1 MNSPL
6 TILCIAS
13 YYKGIDF
20 LKQCKREGCRVL
32 LLTSKSL
39 ESKEWPRESIDEIF
53 YIPDKNNEWNMKDV
67 IYGVSYL
74 ARKEKI
80 DRIVALDDFDVEKA
94 ATLREHLRIGGM
106 GDTTARYFRDKL
118 AMRKKALDDGINVP
132 PFVHLLNY
140 DDIKRFISKV
150 KFPYIIKPR
159 MKAGAIGLI
168 KVNSEKE
175 VWQALETLGDE
186 QSFYLMEKFV
196 KGDVYHSDTIIQN
209 KKIIFVSVSKYG
221 LPPMEVAHL
230 GRVFT
235 SKTVSP
241 ESDEAK
247 EVAEFNQKII
257 ESLGLVYGVSHTEF
271 IRSEEDGK
279 LYFLETSARV
289 GGANLSE
296 LVKAAT
302 GINLWEEWAKIEKTK
317 GEGYKLPE
325 IKSKYAA
332 IITSLAKQE
341 WPDLSGYDA
350 PEVVWKLK
358 KKYHA
363 GLIIASE
370 KEERINELLEE
381 YINRFYDDF
390 FTTQPMT
397 DLPSD

>member
-1 MNSPL
+1 MNASP
-6 TILCIAS
+6 TVLCIAS
-13 YYKGIDF
+13 YFKGTDF
-20 LKQCKREGCRVL
+20 IKQCKREGCRVL
-32 LLTSKSL
+32 LLTSESL
-39 ESKEWPRESIDEIF
+39 QNKDWPHESIDEIF
-53 YIPDKNNEWNMKDV
+53 YIPDTNYEWNMKDV
-67 IYGVSYL
+67 IYGVSYM
-74 ARKEKI
+74 AREEKI

-118 AMRKKALDDGINVP
+118 AMRKKALDEGINVP

-140 DDIKRFISKV
+140 SEIKSFMEKV
-150 KFPYIIKPR
+150 GFPYIIKPR

-168 KVNSEKE
+168 KVNSEEE
-175 VWQALETLGDE
+175 VWKALEKLGDE

-196 KGDVYHSDTIIQN
+196 EGDVYHSDTIIKN
-209 KKIIFVSVSKYG
+209 GNIIFDSVSKYG
-221 LPPMEVAHL
+221 LPPMEVAHQ

-235 SKTVSP
+235 SRIIPPDT
-241 ESDEAK
+241 DEAK
-247 EVAEFNQKII
+247 AIVEFNQEIIKI
-257 ESLGLVYGVSHTEF
+257 LGLKYGVSHTEF
-271 IRSEEDGK
+271 IKARGDGK

-317 GEGYKLPE
+317 GEGYKLPATE
-325 IKSKYAA
+325 LKHAA

-341 WPDLSGYDA
+341 YPDLSAYND

-370 KEERINELLEE
+370 KKERIDKLLDE
-381 YINRFYDDF
+381 YVKRFYNDF
-390 FTTQPMT
+390 FTSQPLT
-397 DLPSD
+397 DLPND

>member
-13 YYKGIDF
+13 YFKGTDF
-20 LKQCKREGCRVL
+20 IKQCKREGCRVL
-32 LLTSKSL
+32 LLTSQSL
-39 ESKEWPRESIDEIF
+39 ENENWPRESIDEIF
-53 YIPDKNNEWNMKDV
+53 FIPDNNKEWNMKDV

-74 ARKEKI
+74 ARTEKI

-118 AMRKKALDDGINVP
+118 AMRKKALDEGINIP
-132 PFVHLLNY
+132 PFVHLLNHNE
-140 DDIKRFISKV
+140 IKNFIERV
-150 KFPYIIKPR
+150 EFPYVIKPR

-175 VWQALETLGDE
+175 VWEALEKLGDE

-196 KGDVYHSDTIIQN
+196 EGDVYHSDTIITN
-209 KKIIFVSVSKYG
+209 GKIIFGSVSKYG
-221 LPPMEVAHL
+221 LPPMEVAHQ

-235 SKTVSP
+235 SKTVPSGSP
-241 ESDEAK
+241 EAK
-247 EVAEFNQKII
+247 EILEFNKNVIKI
-257 ESLGLVYGVSHTEF
+257 LGLVYGVSHTEF
-271 IRSEEDGK
+271 IKAKEDGE

-302 GINLWEEWAKIEKTK
+302 GINLWEEWAKIEKTQ
-317 GEGYKLPE
+317 GAAYELPPVE
-325 IKSKYAA
+325 NKHAA

-341 WPDLSGYDA
+341 WPDLSAYDD
-350 PEVVWKLK
+350 PEIVWKLK

-370 KEERINELLEE
+370 NMERIDELLEK
-381 YINRFYDDF
+381 YVKRFYEDF
-390 FTTQPMT
+390 FTTQPLT
-397 DLPSD
+397 DTPND